1 MNQHQPMRIIA
12 MLLLFATGAWAGNLF
27 EIAAGSKVA
36 VPESEDMTYAIRDLT
51 EVIHIK
57 RLPLIADENVAEVT
71 RTQDPRDVQVKLSA
85 DGTKKFADKIS
96 SMADERFAILIQGK
110 IISAP
115 IIKKISSWR

>member
-1 MNQHQPMRIIA
+1 
-12 MLLLFATGAWAGNLF
+12 
-27 EIAAGSKVA
+27 
-36 VPESEDMTYAIRDLT
+36 MTYAIRDLT

-85 DGTKKFADKIS
+85 DGTKKFAHKIS
-96 SMADERFAILIQGK
+96 SMAEGRFAILIQGK

-115 IIKKISSWR
+115 IIKKSPLGGNFEITLENADEAEVFVRTFKKSRG